1 MKDNEA
7 NDSHHQKYAEVYDIP
22 GIPSKHRGH
31 LKL

>member
-1 MKDNEA
+1 MKYNEA

-22 GIPSKHRGH
+22 NIRSKHRGS